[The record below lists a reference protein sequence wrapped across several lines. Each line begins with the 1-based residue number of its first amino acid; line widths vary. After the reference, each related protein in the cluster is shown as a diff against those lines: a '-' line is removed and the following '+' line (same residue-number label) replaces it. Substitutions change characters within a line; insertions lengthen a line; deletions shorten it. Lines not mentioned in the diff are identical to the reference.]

1 MVGMALRLDPSLGA
15 YWFSMGG
22 GTLATLIPGTPGH
35 VGTFDFFTT
44 EAMQGFGVDH
54 TRSATYAL
62 LVHLLLWLPITLVGG
77 LMMLATG
84 YRATSKPI
92 PAAATTSS
100 S

>member
-22 GTLATLIPGTPGH
+22 GTFATLIPGTPGH

-54 TRSATYAL
+54 TRSATYAFSFTCYSGCRSRS
-62 LVHLLLWLPITLVGG
+62 LVD
-77 LMMLATG
+77 
-84 YRATSKPI
+84 
-92 PAAATTSS
+92 
-100 S
+100 